1 MKYINDINKLK
12 QIQKMAKNGDK
23 KAKDFLFNF
32 MEMSDEEANKYLS
45 QIAINDEEN
54 KKDWKSI
61 IEDLIKDE
69 NEAIDGYNKAI
80 KYLVNSRLENNKVL
94 NVLEHIKEE
103 ELEHIKELKEI
114 LENGN

>member
-1 MKYINDINKLK
+1 MKYINDLNKLK

-32 MEMSDEEANKYLS
+32 MEMDDEKANEYLS
-45 QIAINDEEN
+45 QIAINDEGNE
-54 KKDWKSI
+54 KDWKSI

-80 KYLVNSRLENNKVL
+80 KYLVNSRLENSKVL
-94 NVLEHIKEE
+94 DVLEHIKDE

>member
-1 MKYINDINKLK
+1 MKYINDLNKLK
-12 QIQKMAKNGDK
+12 QIQKMAKNGDE

-32 MEMSDEEANKYLS
+32 MEMDDEKANEYLS
-45 QIAINDEEN
+45 QIAINDEGNE
-54 KKDWKSI
+54 KDWKLI

-80 KYLVNSRLENNKVL
+80 KYLVNSKLENSKVL